1 MTTVMNVIECCPVLL
16 FDRGLPFLY
25 ASRDEDIWNGALR
38 QIRVRG
44 VVPTLNVV
52 KKTVVENAKVKL
64 AI

>member
-1 MTTVMNVIECCPVLL
+1 MTTTMNVIECCPDLL

-38 QIRVRG
+38 QIKVRG
-44 VVPTLNVV
+44 VVQTLNIE
-52 KKTVVENAKVKL
+52 KKTVVETAKVKV